1 MVEELVIEESR
12 HEAVEEMY
20 FWSAVRDRVP
30 NGDELAD
37 TATGQEQKGK
47 EILNHAAVTGGS
59 QGDRARGGGG
69 RPAPGR
75 GHPAVTE
82 PGTSEGRPGT
92 GTCRPAGD
100 PIADRGMEHG

>member
-20 FWSAVRDRVP
+20 FWSAVRDRLP

-47 EILNHAAVTGGS
+47 EILNRLDKLNVDQPDPPTPRIRRRHRRFS
-59 QGDRARGGGG
+59 RGPGPRWG
-69 RPAPGR
+69 RPTGSGTRPPGR
-75 GHPAVTE
+75 
-82 PGTSEGRPGT
+82 
-92 GTCRPAGD
+92 D
-100 PIADRGMEHG
+100 